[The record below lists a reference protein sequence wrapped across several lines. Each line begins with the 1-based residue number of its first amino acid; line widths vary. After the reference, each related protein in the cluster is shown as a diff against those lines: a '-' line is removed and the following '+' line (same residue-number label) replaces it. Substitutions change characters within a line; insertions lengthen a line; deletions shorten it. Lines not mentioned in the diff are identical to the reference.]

1 MVNKSG
7 SVCVMIEC
15 LKNLSGDSEMTVMA
29 VHEWKMDDRYIQ
41 QARGGW
47 NFTDG
52 SAVLETGVILQT
64 NKIQCWHGMRIKPEK
79 PYNVRLER
87 LYSSNDLGAFLDIL
101 SITLSFF
108 LGFVLLSVVVVL
120 LRSWLYY

>member
-1 MVNKSG
+1 MNGKRMTGISNKQEG
-7 SVCVMIEC
+7 EF
-15 LKNLSGDSEMTVMA
+15 
-29 VHEWKMDDRYIQ
+29 H
-41 QARGGW
+41 GW
-47 NFTDG
+47 
-52 SAVLETGVILQT
+52 I
-64 NKIQCWHGMRIKPEK
+64 GMRIKPEK
-79 PYNVRLER
+79 PYSVRLER

>member
-1 MVNKSG
+1 MNGKRMTGISNKQER
-7 SVCVMIEC
+7 VEF
-15 LKNLSGDSEMTVMA
+15 
-29 VHEWKMDDRYIQ
+29 H
-41 QARGGW
+41 GW
-47 NFTDG
+47 
-52 SAVLETGVILQT
+52 I
-64 NKIQCWHGMRIKPEK
+64 GMRIKPEK
-79 PYNVRLER
+79 PCSVRLER

>member
-1 MVNKSG
+1 MN
-7 SVCVMIEC
+7 
-15 LKNLSGDSEMTVMA
+15 
-29 VHEWKMDDRYIQ
+29 DRYIQ
-41 QARGGW
+41 QARVGGW
-47 NFTDG
+47 VVDG
-52 SAVLETGVILQT
+52 WI
-64 NKIQCWHGMRIKPEK
+64 GMRIKPEK
-79 PYNVRLER
+79 PYSVRLEH

>member
-1 MVNKSG
+1 
-7 SVCVMIEC
+7 MIEC
-15 LKNLSGDSEMTVMA
+15 LKNLSGDSEMTVR
-29 VHEWKMDDRYIQ
+29 VVYECPVYPTSK
-41 QARGGW
+41 RGWRWVVDGW
-47 NFTDG
+47 
-52 SAVLETGVILQT
+52 I
-64 NKIQCWHGMRIKPEK
+64 GMRIKPEK
-79 PYNVRLER
+79 PYSVRLER

>member
-1 MVNKSG
+1 
-7 SVCVMIEC
+7 MIEC
-15 LKNLSGDSEMTVMA
+15 LKNLSWDSEMTVR
-29 VHEWKMDDRYIQ
+29 VVYECLVYPTSK
-41 QARGGW
+41 RGVEFHGW
-47 NFTDG
+47 
-52 SAVLETGVILQT
+52 I
-64 NKIQCWHGMRIKPEK
+64 GMRIKPEK
-79 PYNVRLER
+79 PYSVRLER

>member
-1 MVNKSG
+1 MNGKRMTGISNKQ
-7 SVCVMIEC
+7 E
-15 LKNLSGDSEMTVMA
+15 
-29 VHEWKMDDRYIQ
+29 
-41 QARGGW
+41 GGELHGW
-47 NFTDG
+47 
-52 SAVLETGVILQT
+52 I
-64 NKIQCWHGMRIKPEK
+64 GMRIKSEK
-79 PYNVRLER
+79 PYSVRLER

>member
-1 MVNKSG
+1 MN
-7 SVCVMIEC
+7 
-15 LKNLSGDSEMTVMA
+15 
-29 VHEWKMDDRYIQ
+29 DRYIQ
-41 QARGGW
+41 QARVGGRW
-47 NFTDG
+47 VVDG
-52 SAVLETGVILQT
+52 WI
-64 NKIQCWHGMRIKPEK
+64 GMRIKPEK
-79 PYNVRLER
+79 PYSVRLER

>member
-1 MVNKSG
+1 MRGCTIYPTNKS
-7 SVCVMIEC
+7 
-15 LKNLSGDSEMTVMA
+15 
-29 VHEWKMDDRYIQ
+29 
-41 QARGGW
+41 GW

-52 SAVLETGVILQT
+52 SVALETGVILRMD
-64 NKIQCWHGMRIKPEK
+64 KIQCWHGMRIKPEK
-79 PYNVRLER
+79 PEKPYSVRLER

>member
-1 MVNKSG
+1 MN
-7 SVCVMIEC
+7 
-15 LKNLSGDSEMTVMA
+15 
-29 VHEWKMDDRYIQ
+29 DRYIQ
-41 QARGGW
+41 QARGGELHGW
-47 NFTDG
+47 
-52 SAVLETGVILQT
+52 I
-64 NKIQCWHGMRIKPEK
+64 GMRIKPDK
-79 PYNVRLER
+79 PYSVRLER

>member
-1 MVNKSG
+1 MENGCPVYPTIKRWDLTNG
-7 SVCVMIEC
+7 LV
-15 LKNLSGDSEMTVMA
+15 A
-29 VHEWKMDDRYIQ
+29 
-41 QARGGW
+41 
-47 NFTDG
+47 
-52 SAVLETGVILQT
+52 LETGVILQT

-79 PYNVRLER
+79 PYSVRLER

-101 SITLSFF
+101 SITLSVF

>member
-1 MVNKSG
+1 MYRCSRMENGCPVYPTSKRWDLTNG
-7 SVCVMIEC
+7 LV
-15 LKNLSGDSEMTVMA
+15 A
-29 VHEWKMDDRYIQ
+29 
-41 QARGGW
+41 
-47 NFTDG
+47 
-52 SAVLETGVILQT
+52 LETGVILQM
-64 NKIQCWHGMRIKPEK
+64 NKIQCGHGMRIKPEK
-79 PYNVRLER
+79 PYSVRLER

>member
-1 MVNKSG
+1 
-7 SVCVMIEC
+7 
-15 LKNLSGDSEMTVMA
+15 
-29 VHEWKMDDRYIQ
+29 
-41 QARGGW
+41 
-47 NFTDG
+47 
-52 SAVLETGVILQT
+52 
-64 NKIQCWHGMRIKPEK
+64 MRIKPEK
-79 PYNVRLER
+79 LEKPYSVRLER

>member
-1 MVNKSG
+1 MNGKRMTGISNKQ
-7 SVCVMIEC
+7 E
-15 LKNLSGDSEMTVMA
+15 
-29 VHEWKMDDRYIQ
+29 
-41 QARGGW
+41 GGKFHGW
-47 NFTDG
+47 
-52 SAVLETGVILQT
+52 I
-64 NKIQCWHGMRIKPEK
+64 GMRIKPEK
-79 PYNVRLER
+79 PCSVRLER

>member
-1 MVNKSG
+1 MTGISNKQ
-7 SVCVMIEC
+7 
-15 LKNLSGDSEMTVMA
+15 
-29 VHEWKMDDRYIQ
+29 EW
-41 QARGGW
+41 GGW
-47 NFTDG
+47 VVDG
-52 SAVLETGVILQT
+52 WI
-64 NKIQCWHGMRIKPEK
+64 GMIRKSDK
-79 PYNVRLER
+79 PYSVRLEH

>member
-1 MVNKSG
+1 
-7 SVCVMIEC
+7 MIEC
-15 LKNLSGDSEMTVMA
+15 LKNLSGDSEMTVRG
-29 VHEWKMDDRYIQ
+29 VYEWKTDGRYIQ
-41 QARGGW
+41 QARGGKFHGW
-47 NFTDG
+47 
-52 SAVLETGVILQT
+52 I
-64 NKIQCWHGMRIKPEK
+64 GMRIKPEK
-79 PYNVRLER
+79 PCSVRLER

>member
-1 MVNKSG
+1 MNA
-7 SVCVMIEC
+7 
-15 LKNLSGDSEMTVMA
+15 L
-29 VHEWKMDDRYIQ
+29 YIQ
-41 QARGGW
+41 QARGGE
-47 NFTDG
+47 
-52 SAVLETGVILQT
+52 L
-64 NKIQCWHGMRIKPEK
+64 HGWIGMIRKSEK
-79 PYNVRLER
+79 PYSVRLER